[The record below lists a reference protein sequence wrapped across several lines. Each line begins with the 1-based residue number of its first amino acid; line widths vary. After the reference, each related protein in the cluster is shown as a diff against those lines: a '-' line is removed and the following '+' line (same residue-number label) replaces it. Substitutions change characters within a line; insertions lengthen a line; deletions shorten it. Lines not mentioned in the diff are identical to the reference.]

1 MEEENITRI
10 HFAIVCEDQEAHVI
24 LLRNMFAAADTKL
37 TAQRTV
43 PESLRLIRAFQAH
56 IDLRRE
62 ALDLL
67 AWQIIQLREIAK
79 RQHALLREMHDL
91 LEDSRE
97 DTRFTSSSPRAG
109 GEIVGKIPQRR

>member
-10 HFAIVCEDQEAHVI
+10 HLAIVCEDQEAHVI
-24 LLRNMFAAADTKL
+24 LLQNMFAAADTKL
-37 TAQRTV
+37 EEQRTV
-43 PESLRLIRAFQAH
+43 PESLRLIRAFQEH

-67 AWQIIQLREIAK
+67 AWQIIQLREAAQ
-79 RQHALLREMHDL
+79 RQHALLREWPAP

-97 DTRFTSSSPRAG
+97 EIYALASSP
-109 GEIVGKIPQRR
+109 KPQQAK